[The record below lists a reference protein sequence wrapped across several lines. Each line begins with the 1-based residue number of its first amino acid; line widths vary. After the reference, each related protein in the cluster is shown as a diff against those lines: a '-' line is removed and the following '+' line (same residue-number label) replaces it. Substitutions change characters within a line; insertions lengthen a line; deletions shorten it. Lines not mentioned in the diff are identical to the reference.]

1 MKLNGYERRTKAK
14 KGSII
19 NAARKLFTE
28 RGVTD
33 VSIKEIAAKANV
45 SQVTIYNYFGSKN
58 ALAKEVLV
66 SYLDMAIK
74 EYEEI
79 LDRDIPFSEKLKIII
94 DRKYDA
100 VYEVSRSHFSKYA
113 WEDKTLQQVYKEA
126 ATVKAVS
133 IYTKFIEQ
141 GKKEGAIDS
150 SIPDDAILTFIFSS
164 VAIMQHSDYLKTAP
178 EHKIGILKL
187 FLYGLLG

>member
-14 KGSII
+14 KESIV
-19 NAARKLFTE
+19 NAARKLFTT
-28 RGVTD
+28 RGITD

-45 SQVTIYNYFGSKN
+45 SQVTIYNYFGGKN
-58 ALAKEVLV
+58 ALAKEVLI

-79 LDRDIPFSEKLKIII
+79 LDRDIPFTEKLKIIM
-94 DRKYDA
+94 DKKYD
-100 VYEVSRSHFSKYA
+100 VVNEVSRSHFSKYA
-113 WEDKTLQQVYKEA
+113 WEDKTLQQVYKEV

-133 IYTKFIEQ
+133 LYTKFIEQ

-150 SIPDDAILTFIFSS
+150 SIPDDAILTFIFHLLILCS
-164 VAIMQHSDYLKTAP
+164 ILIIKNYP
-178 EHKIGILKL
+178 EYKIGILKL

>member
-1 MKLNGYERRTKAK
+1 MNGYERRTKAK
-14 KGSII
+14 KESIV
-19 NAARKLFTE
+19 NAARKLFTT
-28 RGVTD
+28 RGITD

-58 ALAKEVLV
+58 ALAKEVLI

-79 LDRDIPFSEKLKIII
+79 LDRDIPFTEKLKIIM
-94 DRKYDA
+94 DKKYD
-100 VYEVSRSHFSKYA
+100 VVNEVSRSHFSKYA
-113 WEDKTLQQVYKEA
+113 WEDKTLQQVYKEV

-133 IYTKFIEQ
+133 LYTKFIEQ

-164 VAIMQHSDYLKTAP
+164 VDIMQHSDYLKTTP
-178 EHKIGILKL
+178 EYKIGILKL

>member
-14 KGSII
+14 KESIV
-19 NAARKLFTE
+19 NAARKLFTT
-28 RGVTD
+28 RGITD

-58 ALAKEVLV
+58 ALAKEVLI

-79 LDRDIPFSEKLKIII
+79 LDRDIPFTEKLKIIM
-94 DRKYDA
+94 DKKYD
-100 VYEVSRSHFSKYA
+100 VVNEVSRSHFSKYA
-113 WEDKTLQQVYKEA
+113 WEDKTLQQVYKEV

-133 IYTKFIEQ
+133 LYTKFIEQ

-164 VAIMQHSDYLKTAP
+164 VDIMQHSDYLKTTP
-178 EHKIGILKL
+178 EYKIGILKL